1 VVSHTKPLQCAT
13 LKTTNRLRTKEMSSK
28 CTAADISPGTN
39 KAMGTGTSTS

>member
-1 VVSHTKPLQCAT
+1 
-13 LKTTNRLRTKEMSSK
+13 MSSK